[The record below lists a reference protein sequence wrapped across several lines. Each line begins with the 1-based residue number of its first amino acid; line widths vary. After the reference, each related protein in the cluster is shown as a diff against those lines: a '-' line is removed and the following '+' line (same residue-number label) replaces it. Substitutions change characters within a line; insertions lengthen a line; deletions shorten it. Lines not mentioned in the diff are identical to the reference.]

1 MCDSAMCDSMSA
13 SERIRIGHVVG
24 WLHFGGRENGVVN
37 LVNSLDPNVFD
48 NHIFSFVRDG
58 SLTARVVPGRCK
70 IIEFGEKLGGD
81 YRLYFKLARAFRFY
95 KIHIAHTHGWGTLLE
110 GIVGAKLA
118 RVPAIVHGEHG
129 TIKDNTRAHIYLQ
142 QLMWHAADEVL
153 SVSDA
158 LRQKLA
164 QTINFPE
171 NRIRV
176 IANGVDVRRFTV
188 ARDRSGWKRRLNLPS
203 EALTFGTVGRF
214 VPVKCYPVLL
224 EASRLIFD
232 KIPNSYLVLVGDG
245 PLHEQLVR
253 LARDYKIHNRVR
265 FLGWRS
271 DVPEILNALD
281 VYVLASESEGMSN
294 TILEAMACGLPVV
307 ATAVGGNVELV
318 DRAGGVLVP
327 PYNPK
332 SLADTVSLLLS
343 DPARRETMGS
353 LARRRVEEH
362 FSLEMMAENYARVYL
377 DVVSRRMKLSG
388 SLREKIRDQRV
399 TAVRPG
405 RVNL

>member
-1 MCDSAMCDSMSA
+1 MPA
-13 SERIRIGHVVG
+13 SERIRVGHVVG

-58 SLTARVVPGRCK
+58 SLTGRVIPGRCK

-81 YRLYFKLARAFRFY
+81 YGLYFKLARAFRSH

-110 GIVGAKLA
+110 GMVAAKLA
-118 RVPAIVHGEHG
+118 RVPAVVHGEHG
-129 TIKDNTRAHIYLQ
+129 TIKDDTKTHIYLQ
-142 QLMWHAADEVL
+142 RLMWQAADEIL
-153 SVSDA
+153 SVSEA
-158 LRQKLA
+158 LRRKLA

-176 IANGVDVRRFTV
+176 IANGVDLRRFIV
-188 ARDRSGWKRRLNLPS
+188 ARDRSDWKFRLNLPR

-224 EASRLIFD
+224 DASRWIFE

-245 PLHEQLVR
+245 PLHERLTG
-253 LARDYKIHNRVR
+253 LARDYKIRDRVR

-318 DRAGGVLVP
+318 DRAGGLLVP

-332 SLADTVSLLLS
+332 TLAEAVSLLLA

-362 FSLEMMAENYARVYL
+362 FSLETMAENYAGVYL

-388 SLREKIRDQRV
+388 SLHEKIRNQGVRV
-399 TAVRPG
+399 VRAG
-405 RVNL
+405 RINL

>member
-1 MCDSAMCDSMSA
+1 MFDSMPA

-48 NHIFSFVRDG
+48 SHIFSFVRDG
-58 SLTARVVPGRCK
+58 SLTRRVIPGRCK
-70 IIEFGEKLGGD
+70 IIEFGEKLGDD
-81 YRLYFKLARAFRFY
+81 YRLYFKLARAFRSH

-110 GIVGAKLA
+110 GMVAAKLA
-118 RVPAIVHGEHG
+118 RVPAVVHGEHG
-129 TIKDNTRAHIYLQ
+129 TIRDDTRAHIYLQ
-142 QLMWHAADEVL
+142 WLMWHAADQIL
-153 SVSDA
+153 SVSNA

-176 IANGVDVRRFTV
+176 IANGVDLRRFTV
-188 ARDRSGWKRRLNLPS
+188 ARDRSGWKFRLNLPP
-203 EALTFGTVGRF
+203 EGLTFGTVGRF

-224 EASRLIFD
+224 EASRSIFE

-245 PLHEQLVR
+245 PLHEQLTR
-253 LARDYKIHNRVR
+253 LARDYKIHDRVR

-318 DRAGGVLVP
+318 DRAGGLLVP

-332 SLADTVSLLLS
+332 TLAEAVSLLLA

-362 FSLEMMAENYARVYL
+362 FSLETMAENYAGVYL

-388 SLREKIRDQRV
+388 SLHEKIRNQGVRV
-399 TAVRPG
+399 VRAG
-405 RVNL
+405 RINL

>member
-1 MCDSAMCDSMSA
+1 MFDSMPA
-13 SERIRIGHVVG
+13 SERIRVGHVVG

-58 SLTARVVPGRCK
+58 SLTGRVIPGRCK

-81 YRLYFKLARAFRFY
+81 YGLYFKLAGAFRSH

-110 GIVGAKLA
+110 GMVAAKLA
-118 RVPAIVHGEHG
+118 RVPAVVHGEHG
-129 TIKDNTRAHIYLQ
+129 TIKDDTKAHIYLQ
-142 QLMWHAADEVL
+142 RLMWHAADEIL
-153 SVSDA
+153 SVSEA
-158 LRQKLA
+158 LRRKLA
-164 QTINFPE
+164 QTINFPK

-176 IANGVDVRRFTV
+176 IANGVDLRRFTV
-188 ARDRSGWKRRLNLPS
+188 ARDRSGWKFRLNLPG

-224 EASRLIFD
+224 EASRWIFE

-245 PLHEQLVR
+245 PLHEQLAG
-253 LARDYKIHNRVR
+253 LARDYKICDRVR

-271 DVPEILNALD
+271 DVAEILNALD

-307 ATAVGGNVELV
+307 ATEVGGNVELV
-318 DRAGGVLVP
+318 DRRAGILVP
-327 PYNPK
+327 PSNPTT
-332 SLADTVSLLLS
+332 LADAVTRLLRE
-343 DPARRETMGS
+343 PAQRDAMGA
-353 LARRRVEEH
+353 LARWRAEEY
-362 FSLEMMAENYARVYL
+362 FSLETMARNYANVYMDL
-377 DVVSRRMKLSG
+377 VSRRLKIGGILQ
-388 SLREKIRDQRV
+388 EKIKRQRLMSA
-399 TAVRPG
+399 TT
-405 RVNL
+405 L

>member
-1 MCDSAMCDSMSA
+1 MFDSIPA

-37 LVNSLDPNVFD
+37 LVNSLDSNLFE

-58 SLTARVVPGRCK
+58 SLTGRIIPGRCK

-81 YRLYFKLARAFRFY
+81 YGLYFKLARAFRSY

-110 GIVGAKLA
+110 GMVAAKLA
-118 RVPAIVHGEHG
+118 RVPAVVHGEHG
-129 TIKDNTRAHIYLQ
+129 TIKDDTKTHIYLQ
-142 QLMWHAADEVL
+142 RLMWHAADEIL
-153 SVSDA
+153 SVSEA
-158 LRQKLA
+158 LRRKLA

-176 IANGVDVRRFTV
+176 IANGVDLRRFTV
-188 ARDRSGWKRRLNLPS
+188 ARDRSDWKFRLNLPR

-224 EASRLIFD
+224 EASRWIFE

-245 PLHEQLVR
+245 PLREQLAG
-253 LARDYKIHNRVR
+253 LARDYQVVDRVR

-271 DVPEILNALD
+271 DVAEILNALD

-294 TILEAMACGLPVV
+294 TILEAMACGVPVV

-318 DRAGGVLVP
+318 DGAGGLLVP
-327 PYNPK
+327 PYNPR
-332 SLADTVSLLLS
+332 SLADAVILLLS
-343 DPARRETMGS
+343 APARREKMGR

-362 FSLEMMAENYARVYL
+362 FSLETMAQNYAGVYL
-377 DVVSRRMKLSG
+377 DIVTKRMNLSG
-388 SLREKIRDQRV
+388 SVGEKVRNQRV
-399 TAVRPG
+399 TA
-405 RVNL
+405 